1 MNKQGFIKYSVID
14 TKLLIYRSLYFYI
27 MEESGNKIQK
37 NNKQKRAYDVLGNI
51 AIVNFPEE
59 LSEKEKKEF
68 AKGILDERKEIK
80 TVLEKSGKFRGRL
93 RKMET
98 KHLAGDKNKEVLYR
112 ENGCVFRFNI
122 DKTYF
127 SPRLSNERKDIS
139 NKIQKGDRVLVM
151 FAGVAPFSIVI
162 AKNSSVA
169 EVISNEINKE
179 AVKYAKQNI
188 ELNKLKNKVELNQ
201 GDIKKE
207 APKLKKKENFKGF
220 DVIVMPRPQ
229 LEDTFLKEAFML
241 SKNYSFFD
249 KINIFK
255 NKKPTRIYYY
265 DFCKI
270 DEIQNI
276 INKIKKEASKAGRK
290 IKILNTKK
298 AGELAPYKIRLR
310 VDFKVY

>member
-1 MNKQGFIKYSVID
+1 MANKKQ
-14 TKLLIYRSLYFYI
+14 RSKS
-27 MEESGNKIQK
+27 EKKS
-37 NNKQKRAYDVLGNI
+37 KRAFDVLGNI

-98 KHLAGDKNKEVLYR
+98 KHLAGEKNKEVLYR

-127 SPRLSNERKDIS
+127 SPRLSNERKEIA
-139 NKIQKGDRVLVM
+139 NKIREKEKVLVM
-151 FAGVAPFSIVI
+151 FAGVAPYSIVI
-162 AKNSSVA
+162 AKNSPAAKV
-169 EVISNEINKE
+169 VSNEINRE
-179 AVKYAKQNI
+179 AGKYAKQNI
-188 ELNKLKNKVELNQ
+188 ELNKVQKKVELNQ
-201 GDIKKE
+201 GDIKKT
-207 APKLKKKENFKGF
+207 APRIKEKGFKGF

-241 SKNYSFFD
+241 SKKYSFL
-249 KINIFK
+249 NRLLPW
-255 NKKPTRIYYY
+255 KKPTRVYYY
-265 DFCKI
+265 DFCKT
-270 DEIQNI
+270 DDDGVEKVL
-276 INKIKKEASKAGRK
+276 NKIKSEAEKYGRK
-290 IKILNTKK
+290 VKILNTKK

-310 VDFKVY
+310 VDFKVC